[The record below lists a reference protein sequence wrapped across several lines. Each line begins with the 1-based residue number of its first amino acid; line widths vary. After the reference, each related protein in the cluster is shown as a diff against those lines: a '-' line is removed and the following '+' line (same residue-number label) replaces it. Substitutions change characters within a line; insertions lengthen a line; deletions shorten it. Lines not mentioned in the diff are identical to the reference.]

1 MRLTIIGCS
10 GSFPGPESPASS
22 YLLEAEGFRLVLDL
36 GNGALGVLQRH
47 ASLYDIDAVA
57 LSHLHADHCLDMCGY
72 WVARRYGP
80 GGPQPAIPVH
90 APDGAAQRLTL
101 AYGPEAAAG
110 RSSGP
115 GMAEAFTFHA
125 LAPGT
130 RSIGPFQVTTARMN
144 HPVETLRL
152 PLRARRPGAGLLG
165 RHRRPATPWSTW
177 PATPTCCCA
186 RPPLLDGPDLPPNL
200 HLTGTQAGQHAA
212 RAGARHLVLTHIAP
226 GTDKQ
231 RSFAEAREV
240 YAGPLSLAAT
250 GQTFELAPVGPL
262 PL

>member
-47 ASLYDIDAVA
+47 ADLYDIDAVA

-72 WVARRYGP
+72 WVARRYAP
-80 GGPQPAIPVH
+80 GGPQPALPVH

-115 GMAEAFTFHA
+115 GMAEAFTFHP
-125 LAPGT
+125 LTPGT

-144 HPVETLRL
+144 HPVET
-152 PLRARRPGAGLLG
+152 
-165 RHRRPATPWSTW
+165 
-177 PATPTCCCA
+177 
-186 RPPLLDGPDLPPNL
+186 
-200 HLTGTQAGQHAA
+200 
-212 RAGARHLVLTHIAP
+212 
-226 GTDKQ
+226 
-231 RSFAEAREV
+231 
-240 YAGPLSLAAT
+240 
-250 GQTFELAPVGPL
+250 
-262 PL
+262 